1 MDKWEMNMK
10 IKKFAET
17 GYILALIV
25 MACGAAMMARANL
38 GVSIVVAPAYILHL
52 KFAFLTYGQAEY
64 LVQAALLVGFCTVIK
79 RFHWTYLLSFVTA
92 LIYGVLLDQ
101 FMRIFAQVAIGS
113 MTVRIILFS
122 AGVLLTASG
131 VAMFFRT
138 YCPPEVYELFVKGV
152 SRHFNIG
159 TTKMKIAYDITSCV
173 FAILLSF
180 LLLGQLQ
187 GVGVGTIICAFING
201 LLIGLFGKI
210 YDKFIDFGPAFP
222 GLKDKIWDKGDTQ
235 NE

>member
-1 MDKWEMNMK
+1 MDKWEINMK
-10 IKKFAET
+10 IKKFAEA

-25 MACGAAMMARANL
+25 MACGAAMMARADL

-52 KFAFLTYGQAEY
+52 KFTFLTYGQAEY
-64 LVQAALLVGFCTVIK
+64 LVQAALLIGFCSVIR

-92 LIYGVLLDQ
+92 LVYGVLLDL
-101 FMRIFAQVAIGS
+101 FMKVFAQVDTGA
-113 MTVRIILFS
+113 MDVRITMFV

-152 SRHFNIG
+152 SRHFHIG
-159 TTKMKIAYDITSCV
+159 TTKMKIAYDISSCI
-173 FAILLSF
+173 FAIVLSF
-180 LLLGQLQ
+180 VLLGALQ
-187 GVGVGTIICAFING
+187 GVGVGTVVCAFING

-210 YDKFIDFGPAFP
+210 YDRFIDFGPAFP
-222 GLKDKIWDKGDTQ
+222 GLKEKIWDKGDTQ